1 MGRVSGGWGL
11 VRAPGRDGGLVCPPW
26 SKGRWVAAMPA
37 WLGSSPGTLSKVLA
51 AEPREEIPRG
61 VFHLLLFANHFNGM
75 GAIIWPGLAAV
86 IILGWAFLAIT
97 GNL

>member
-1 MGRVSGGWGL
+1 MGACKSPRERQWIGLSPVEQGQMGGNNASL
-11 VRAPGRDGGLVCPPW
+11 
-26 SKGRWVAAMPA
+26 A
-37 WLGSSPGTLSKVLA
+37 WLIPRHSEQVPA

-61 VFHLLLFANHFNGM
+61 VFRLLLFANHFNGV